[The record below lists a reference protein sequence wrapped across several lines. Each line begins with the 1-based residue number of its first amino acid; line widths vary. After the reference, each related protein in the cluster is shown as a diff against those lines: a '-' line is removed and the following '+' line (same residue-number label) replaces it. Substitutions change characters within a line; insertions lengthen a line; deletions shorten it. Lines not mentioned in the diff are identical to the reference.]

1 MKHLEMIS
9 HQELFAAQD
18 TAPLVRVSNSDDTRI
33 DKLKNLKTSFKSM
46 TWYEWV
52 MVAIMIFIA
61 GLSMYNAFA
70 HPTPDGNPA
79 WLTVLNFISAV
90 CGCFCIFFCAKAS
103 ISNFAFG
110 LINTIVYAIYLWY
123 WKIYGTF
130 ALEMLVY
137 LPFNIGSWIAWSK
150 HRDETQLEL
159 TKAKKL
165 DIYQDVIVGCIIVI
179 STVIYHF
186 ILERIGGTT
195 PWLDAATVAI
205 GIIAT
210 ALELMRF
217 REQYVLWIITDVVA
231 VAMYIQH
238 FDPVYLTKKS
248 IYLIMAIVGL
258 YNWWKLQKRNVTNE

>member
-1 MKHLEMIS
+1 MDRLE
-9 HQELFAAQD
+9 
-18 TAPLVRVSNSDDTRI
+18 
-33 DKLKNLKTSFKSM
+33 NLKKSFESM
-46 TWYEWV
+46 KWYEWI
-52 MVAIMIFIA
+52 MAAIMIFIA
-61 GLSMYNAFA
+61 GRAMYLSFA
-70 HPTPDGNPA
+70 YPTPDGNPA

-110 LINTIVYAIYLWY
+110 LVNTLVYAVYLWY

-137 LPFNIGSWIAWSK
+137 LPFNIGSWIVWAR
-150 HRDETQLEL
+150 HRDEQQMEL

-165 DIYQDVIVGCIIVI
+165 NISQDMLVAAVIIGSTALYHDILVK
-179 STVIYHF
+179 
-186 ILERIGGTT
+186 IGGEV
-195 PWLDAATVAI
+195 PLLDAATVAI

-210 ALELMRF
+210 ALELLRY
-217 REQYVLWIITDVVA
+217 REQYILWLITDVVA

-248 IYLIMAIVGL
+248 IYLIMAVVGI
-258 YNWWKLQKRNVTNE
+258 YNWWKLQKRNVNNE